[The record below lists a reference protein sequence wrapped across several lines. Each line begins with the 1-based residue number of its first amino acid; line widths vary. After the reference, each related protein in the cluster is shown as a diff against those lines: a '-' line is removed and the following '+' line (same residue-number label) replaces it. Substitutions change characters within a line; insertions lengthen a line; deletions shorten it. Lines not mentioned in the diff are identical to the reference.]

1 MPGHAKGKEGPAR
14 RFLSLVAAKLEV
26 PATEIIVHFV
36 VTVLSVLSIALIEI
50 LLRVAGLDEKEIPW
64 INITLGDWM
73 FYFEVTA
80 ATAILAVGIFK
91 AVLAIGKAP

>member
-1 MPGHAKGKEGPAR
+1 MSGQARGRAGPAQ
-14 RFLSLVAAKLEV
+14 RFPSLVVGKLEV

-50 LLRVAGLDEKEIPW
+50 LLRLVGLDGKEIPW
-64 INITLGDWM
+64 VNITLGDWM
-73 FYFEVTA
+73 FYLEVIA
-80 ATAILAVGIFK
+80 ATAILAVGIVK

>member
-1 MPGHAKGKEGPAR
+1 
-14 RFLSLVAAKLEV
+14 
-26 PATEIIVHFV
+26 
-36 VTVLSVLSIALIEI
+36 
-50 LLRVAGLDEKEIPW
+50 LDGKEIPW

-73 FYFEVTA
+73 FYLEVTA